1 MVNSREK
8 DSAKILHWRLV
19 GFETNSASNFRH
31 DLEYLLIYHNLLINQ
46 LFLPMVMSV
55 LKNLVVDL
63 NLAPIQDPFVP
74 VPERLPQ
81 LSCVPPYSVLTLTV
95 ENEGGLMWYQY
106 PRLEAREEGLDN
118 GKKSFDLLEKRS
130 LLELLVDD

>member
-63 NLAPIQDPFVP
+63 DLNQRQFKVP
-74 VPERLPQ
+74 SFLFLNVF
-81 LSCVPPYSVLTLTV
+81 LSFPVYLHI
-95 ENEGGLMWYQY
+95 
-106 PRLEAREEGLDN
+106 
-118 GKKSFDLLEKRS
+118 RS
-130 LLELLVDD
+130 